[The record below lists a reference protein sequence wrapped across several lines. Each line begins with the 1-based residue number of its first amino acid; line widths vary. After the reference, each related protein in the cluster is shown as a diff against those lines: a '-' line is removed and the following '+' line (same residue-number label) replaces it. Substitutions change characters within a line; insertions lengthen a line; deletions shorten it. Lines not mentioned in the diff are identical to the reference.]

1 MRESEFTRVACS
13 LQLIAATGSPVAA
26 MEITEIATV
35 SQLFLGLLL
44 LHLLFHL
51 FELFWV
57 HRLLWLHKL
66 L

>member
-26 MEITEIATV
+26 MEMMEIATAT
-35 SQLFLGLLL
+35 QLFLGLLL

-51 FELFWV
+51 FKLFRV
-57 HRLLWLHKL
+57 HRLLWLHTL

>member
-1 MRESEFTRVACS
+1 MRPEFTGNAYS
-13 LQLIAATGSPVAA
+13 IKTTKGSPLAA

-51 FELFWV
+51 FELFRV
-57 HRLLWLHKL
+57 HRLLWLHKFL
-66 L
+66 